1 MLTLH
6 IIRGPLDENLNLAIL
21 NGYTAL
27 TRATVS
33 AENFRRWM
41 QHSPE
46 GPALHAVLKSQNGA
60 IAGHC
65 CLFPF
70 PLNVGGRR
78 VTAAKAEY
86 FFVKTEFRRE
96 AVLGYEGSVK
106 PAAVVL
112 LECLYRSGKQLGW
125 CPYLVSAPTDVAP
138 LHRLAG
144 CRKVTIPLTECLLT
158 FRPWKAAIH
167 TPNLVTSQRMAL
179 AGIGTLQRVAWAL
192 PPKSDPLVRPVP
204 ADAPSESCGSN
215 QRISLSCDP
224 DFLAWRYSP
233 SEYLRLRI
241 ETSADLGVIVKKGG
255 ARDYVRVCHSS
266 LGSREQ
272 FWKPLLKA
280 LVALALEEKSLGVRW
295 AVYDGGVSDKQLVPV
310 LRKLAFLCMR
320 RERTIYVHGLA
331 SVDLQPGAWHLQDSL
346 FCFDS

>member
-6 IIRGPLDENLNLAIL
+6 IVRGPLDDNLNPAIL
-21 NGYTAL
+21 NGYTELA
-27 TRATVS
+27 RATVS

-41 QHSPE
+41 QRSPE

-70 PLNVGGRR
+70 PLNVRGRR

-86 FFVKTEFRRE
+86 FFVKTEFRKE
-96 AVLGYEGSVK
+96 AVLGHEGSVK
-106 PAAVVL
+106 PAAVLL
-112 LECLYRSGKQLGW
+112 LEGLYRSGKELGW
-125 CPYLVSAPTDVAP
+125 CPYLVSAPTGVAP

-144 CRKVTIPLTECLLT
+144 CQKLTIPLTECLLT

-167 TPNLVTSQRMAL
+167 TPNLGTGQRMAL
-179 AGIGTLQRVAWAL
+179 GGIGALQRVAWAV
-192 PPKSDPLVRPVP
+192 PPKSDPFVREVP
-204 ADAPSESCGSN
+204 ADAPSEHCGSS
-215 QRISLSCDP
+215 QGIGLSCDP

-233 SEYLRLRI
+233 SEYLRLRN
-241 ETSADLGVIVKKGG
+241 ESSTDLGVIVKRGG

-266 LGSREQ
+266 LGSHEQ
-272 FWKPLLKA
+272 FRKPLLKT
-280 LVALALEEKSLGVRW
+280 LVATALEERSLGVRW
-295 AVYDGGVSDKQLVPV
+295 AVYHDGVSEKQLVPV

-331 SVDLQPGAWHLQDSL
+331 PADLEPAVWHLQDSL